1 MEKRLDQ
8 EIQSPQN
15 VQRGPA
21 SISVCIVA
29 RNEADRLAD
38 CLDSVR
44 WADEILVMDLHSQDE
59 SARIAQEAGARV
71 ISRPPHPI
79 VEPLRGE
86 LEEQASG
93 EWILALDPDETIT
106 PGLAQEL
113 RRIARLSQYDLVVI
127 PRMNVDFA
135 YPPTHAYHRY
145 EPQARMYRRSAVRWP
160 AEPHELP
167 AVPAGRRYS
176 LPRRDEF
183 VMVHNRN
190 RDVPEA
196 LERAIRY
203 APAEARAMIE
213 QGQTFTF
220 KDMAASLGRAID
232 RQFFLAQPWRDG
244 VPGLLRAATLVG
256 YKFYVWT
263 SFWQYSGAAR
273 TPADDRQVQ
282 RLWLVARGL
291 RLLLRPVLRPILR
304 RLLR

>member
-1 MEKRLDQ
+1 MEKHLEP
-8 EIQSPQN
+8 EIQPAQEA
-15 VQRGPA
+15 QPARG

-38 CLDSVR
+38 CLSSVG
-44 WADEILVMDLHSQDE
+44 WADEILVMDLESMDD
-59 SARIAQEAGARV
+59 SARIAQQAGARV

-79 VEPLRGE
+79 VEPLRSE
-86 LEEQASG
+86 LADQASG

-106 PGLAQEL
+106 PGLAEQL
-113 RRIARLSQYDLVVI
+113 QRIAQLSQYDLVVI

-135 YPPTHAYHRY
+135 YPPSNAYHRY

-167 AVPAGRRYS
+167 VVPEERKYY
-176 LPRRDEF
+176 LPHRDEF

-190 RDVPEA
+190 RDIPEA

-220 KDMAASLGRAID
+220 RDMAASLGRAID

-256 YKFYVWT
+256 YKFYVWA
-263 SFWQYSGAAR
+263 SFWQYSGAER
-273 TPADDRQVQ
+273 RPADDRLVH
-282 RLWLVARGL
+282 RLWLLGRLL
-291 RLLLRPVLRPILR
+291 RLLLRPLLRPLLR

>member
-1 MEKRLDQ
+1 
-8 EIQSPQN
+8 
-15 VQRGPA
+15 
-21 SISVCIVA
+21 
-29 RNEADRLAD
+29 
-38 CLDSVR
+38 
-44 WADEILVMDLHSQDE
+44 
-59 SARIAQEAGARV
+59 
-71 ISRPPHPI
+71 
-79 VEPLRGE
+79 
-86 LEEQASG
+86 
-93 EWILALDPDETIT
+93 
-106 PGLAQEL
+106 
-113 RRIARLSQYDLVVI
+113 
-127 PRMNVDFA
+127 
-135 YPPTHAYHRY
+135 
-145 EPQARMYRRSAVRWP
+145 VRWP